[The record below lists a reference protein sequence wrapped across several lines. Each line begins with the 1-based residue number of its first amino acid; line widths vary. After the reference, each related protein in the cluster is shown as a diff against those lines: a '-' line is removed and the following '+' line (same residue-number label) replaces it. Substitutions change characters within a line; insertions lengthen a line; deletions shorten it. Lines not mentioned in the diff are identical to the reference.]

1 MSKPAQQLREQMQ
14 GNILGGMGRYNSPL
28 GVPQA
33 DRAALFSSQLR
44 QPAYSPAP
52 ITNPYAKM
60 RESAYSGL
68 GNQYGNV
75 QMPNPYSLD
84 RPRGFSS
91 PVFPRPYEGLT
102 AEQFKKLSERFEGNY
117 GDDFIVPEYNLSKPI
132 DLSGFQGMHNQG
144 AFPRPMQLSQPR
156 YNPPMGGMY
165 GGGYGRGYGGGKGGG
180 GMQGRGYGG
189 GMYGMGGYR
198 PASPYSP
205 GRYGNS
211 MTGMGGY
218 MGGYSPYGYGGSTP
232 WGGGSI
238 YGTMGNTRSPF
249 PEGSYFLTPGGARG
263 GMPLYQQLQNYGMIP
278 TFDGDLRVPQTP
290 FGQGGDSTGGGEDPT
305 GGGEDS
311 TNGETTDIG
320 TYPVGS
326 NIRGIMDWARSKG
339 LITGDS
345 VLNLDEYNYLKNTVF
360 PNPVPTKNHYF
371 GSPNYEFQSNLFPGN
386 QQARD
391 AFRDLNELIT
401 PYREL
406 QTQDAYSDW
415 WQKTFNNQSG
425 GNTGNTGNANANNR
439 SATPSGIPDY
449 SSWTPEQWN
458 QHWKDNPIY
467 TGGKGGWY

>member
-1 MSKPAQQLREQMQ
+1 
-14 GNILGGMGRYNSPL
+14 
-28 GVPQA
+28 
-33 DRAALFSSQLR
+33 
-44 QPAYSPAP
+44 
-52 ITNPYAKM
+52 
-60 RESAYSGL
+60 
-68 GNQYGNV
+68 
-75 QMPNPYSLD
+75 
-84 RPRGFSS
+84 
-91 PVFPRPYEGLT
+91 
-102 AEQFKKLSERFEGNY
+102 
-117 GDDFIVPEYNLSKPI
+117 
-132 DLSGFQGMHNQG
+132 
-144 AFPRPMQLSQPR
+144 
-156 YNPPMGGMY
+156 MGGMY
-165 GGGYGRGYGGGKGGG
+165 GGGYGGGKG
-180 GMQGRGYGG
+180 GG

-249 PEGSYFLTPGGARG
+249 PQGSYFLTPGGARG

-290 FGQGGDSTGGGEDPT
+290 FGQGGDSTGGGEDTT

-320 TYPVGS
+320 TYPAGS
-326 NIRGIMDWARSKG
+326 NIRGIMDWAKSKG

-360 PNPVPTKNHYF
+360 PNPVPTQNHYF
-371 GSPNYEFQSNLFPGN
+371 GSPKYEFQSDRFPGN

-425 GNTGNTGNANANNR
+425 SNTGNANANNR
-439 SATPSGIPDY
+439 SATPSGTPDY
-449 SSWTPEQWN
+449 SSWTPEQWQ
-458 QHWKDNPIY
+458 QHFKNNPVY
-467 TGGKGGWY
+467 TGPPYNFSSWPGKGR

>member
-1 MSKPAQQLREQMQ
+1 MSKPAQQIREQMQ
-14 GNILGGMGRYNSPL
+14 GNILGSRGWGRYDSPL

-33 DRAALFSSQLR
+33 DRAALFASQLR
-44 QPAYSPAP
+44 QPAYSPP
-52 ITNPYAKM
+52 PVTNPYAKM

-75 QMPNPYSLD
+75 QMSHPYS
-84 RPRGFSS
+84 P
-91 PVFPRPYEGLT
+91 
-102 AEQFKKLSERFEGNY
+102 
-117 GDDFIVPEYNLSKPI
+117 
-132 DLSGFQGMHNQG
+132 
-144 AFPRPMQLSQPR
+144 PMQLSPR

-165 GGGYGRGYGGGKGGG
+165 GGGYGGGKG
-180 GMQGRGYGG
+180 GG

-249 PEGSYFLTPGGARG
+249 PQGSYFLTPGGARG

-290 FGQGGDSTGGGEDPT
+290 FGQGGDSTGGGEDTT

-320 TYPVGS
+320 TYPAGS
-326 NIRGIMDWARSKG
+326 NIRGIMDWAKSKG

-360 PNPVPTKNHYF
+360 PNPVPTQNHYF
-371 GSPNYEFQSNLFPGN
+371 GSPKYEFQSDRFPGN

-425 GNTGNTGNANANNR
+425 SNTGNANANNR
-439 SATPSGIPDY
+439 SATPSGTPDY
-449 SSWTPEQWN
+449 SSWTPEQWQ
-458 QHWKDNPIY
+458 QHFKNNPVY
-467 TGGKGGWY
+467 TGPPYNFSSWPGKGR